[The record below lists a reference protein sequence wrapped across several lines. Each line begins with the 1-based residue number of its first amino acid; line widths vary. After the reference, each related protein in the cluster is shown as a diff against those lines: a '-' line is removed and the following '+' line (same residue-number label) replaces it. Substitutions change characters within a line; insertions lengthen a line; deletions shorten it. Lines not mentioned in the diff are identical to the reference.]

1 MKLKQGETY
10 TIKTEHGEI
19 KNMPQK
25 RKMRYIGSVK
35 AVCGELKVFESC
47 RGGYRET
54 YTAVQWK
61 DCVCHTLDGECVQ
74 GEIKVAGEETKRK
87 PVNSQVLTGNEYAY
101 MRPGFLSTAE
111 TACFSGWS
119 RNGVSLACAQ
129 GRVHGAMK
137 ENGAWIIPRSSARA
151 MKEYKENPTRRRVGD
166 KNEAKIYC

>member
-1 MKLKQGETY
+1 MKLKQGEKY

-87 PVNSQVLTGNEYAY
+87 RVPRIRGGDPELYDVEQEIK
-101 MRPGFLSTAE
+101 
-111 TACFSGWS
+111 ACSP
-119 RNGVSLACAQ
+119 
-129 GRVHGAMK
+129 H
-137 ENGAWIIPRSSARA
+137 
-151 MKEYKENPTRRRVGD
+151 TRG
-166 KNEAKIYC
+166 